1 MRPLVPDVKC
11 SRTIR
16 ASSTIFATT
25 SLSHLQKMPAI
36 FHHQSPVCE
45 INPAIRAYSGPDDTI
60 MSLTRFSINSPGE
73 HYEVSHAVLAT
84 NGAET
89 SFPFVD
95 GNARQK
101 IR

>member
-1 MRPLVPDVKC
+1 ML
-11 SRTIR
+11 
-16 ASSTIFATT
+16 AF
-25 SLSHLQKMPAI
+25 
-36 FHHQSPVCE
+36 FHYQSPVCE
-45 INPAIRAYSGPDDTI
+45 IDPAMHAYSRRDDTI
-60 MSLTRFSINSPGE
+60 MSLIRFSINSPGE